1 MALER
6 VQVTVPADLL
16 EFAKGLIDGQD
27 FSCLDDVIVAALAD
41 LQTTMASRRQAQ
53 VALKAEV
60 QKGLDEVNRGEV
72 FDEETVFGELDEILG
87 RKPEPAA

>member
-41 LQTTMASRRQAQ
+41 LQTAMASRRQAQ